1 MMKDNKS
8 QMRKGVLE
16 YLVLLMLRN
25 GRAYPSEIISRFEE
39 ANLIVVEGTV
49 YTLLNRLKKEGKLDY
64 EWQESREGPPRKYF
78 ILTPIGE
85 EALTDLEQSWD
96 EIACVVQS
104 IKNMSNPK

>member
-1 MMKDNKS
+1 
-8 QMRKGVLE
+8 MRKGVLE